1 MLKTKLRKILKE
13 ETKMQDVIKDL
24 VLAKAGDVIATEKI
38 FKRYEKYINY
48 ETYVYG
54 IDNVVDCKDE
64 VTRVMLNVIQKFE
77 I

>member
-1 MLKTKLRKILKE
+1 
-13 ETKMQDVIKDL
+13 MQDVIKDL

-38 FKRYEKYINY
+38 FRRYEKYINY
-48 ETYVYG
+48 EISAYG

-64 VTRVMLNVIQKFE
+64 ITRVMLNVIQKFE

>member
-1 MLKTKLRKILKE
+1 MH
-13 ETKMQDVIKDL
+13 DVIKDL

-48 ETYVYG
+48 EISAYD

-64 VTRVMLNVIQKFE
+64 ITRVMLNVIQKFE

>member
-1 MLKTKLRKILKE
+1 
-13 ETKMQDVIKDL
+13 MQDVLKNL

-38 FKRYEKYINY
+38 LKRYEKYIDY
-48 ETYVYG
+48 EISAYG

-64 VTRVMLNVIQKFE
+64 ISRVMLNVIQKFE

>member
-1 MLKTKLRKILKE
+1 MQKRKLKE
-13 ETKMQDVIKDL
+13 IIKEESKMQDVLKNL

-38 FKRYEKYINY
+38 LKRYEKYIDY
-48 ETYVYG
+48 EISTYG

-64 VTRVMLNVIQKFE
+64 IIRVMLNVIQKFK

>member
-1 MLKTKLRKILKE
+1 
-13 ETKMQDVIKDL
+13 MQDVIKDL
-24 VLAKAGDVIATEKI
+24 VLAKAGDVFATEKI

-48 ETYVYG
+48 EISVYG

-64 VTRVMLNVIQKFE
+64 ITRVMLNAIQKFE